1 MATENTLLKIKKSI
15 EPYVGKKVRIKANR
29 GRKKTFEKEGIL
41 EKVYPSI
48 FVVRVE
54 ESPELV
60 RRISYSYSDILTE
73 TVQLTLC
80 QKEKSASN

>member
-15 EPYVGKKVRIKANR
+15 EPYVGKRVRIKANR
-29 GRKKTFEKEGIL
+29 GRKKIFEQEGIL

-54 ESPELV
+54 ETPDSV
-60 RRISYSYSDILTE
+60 RRVSYTYSDILTE
-73 TVQLTLC
+73 TVQLMPC
-80 QKEKSASN
+80 PKEKSAN

>member
-15 EPYVGKKVRIKANR
+15 EPYVGKRVRIKANR
-29 GRKKTFEKEGIL
+29 GRKKIFEQEGIL

-54 ESPELV
+54 ESESV

-80 QKEKSASN
+80 PKEKNAN

>member
-15 EPYVGKKVRIKANR
+15 EPYVGKRVRIKANR
-29 GRKKTFEKEGIL
+29 GRKKIFEQEGIL

-54 ESPELV
+54 ESESI

-80 QKEKSASN
+80 SKEKNAN